1 MVEGVNFELS
11 VHAAQEFMTLEIK
24 FKKLSYFSSLEKRL
38 LLNHICHAI
47 HHNFT
52 TIYHH
57 AAPQNPQ
64 KPLQNSHSTTPE

>member
-1 MVEGVNFELS
+1 MQVAPTPSLALPPLLRPAENRVENCGAIFE
-11 VHAAQEFMTLEIK
+11 A
-24 FKKLSYFSSLEKRL
+24 EKRPSI
-38 LLNHICHAI
+38 HHVCHAF

-64 KPLQNSHSTTPE
+64 KPLQNRHSTTPN